1 MVSVISV
8 ISFSSDDSSDFLKNK
23 NYLLL
28 RFLRRYLTKAMVIN
42 KEYIPLA
49 SSSSQLRNSSLWILC

>member
-1 MVSVISV
+1 MTLK
-8 ISFSSDDSSDFLKNK
+8 DDSSDFLKNK

-28 RFLRRYLTKAMVIN
+28 RFLRRYLTKATVIN
-42 KEYIPLA
+42 KDYIPLA